1 MGYQPDSDLHRIWV
15 EELSRADCWILGFG
29 YLRNGS
35 SNTGLV
41 AGSASP
47 GLKIWEEEKQVMD
60 SETQGGIY
68 QYEELEG

>member
-1 MGYQPDSDLHRIWV
+1 MVYQPDSDLHRIWV

-41 AGSASP
+41 VWSASP

-60 SETQGGIY
+60 SETQGRIY
-68 QYEELEG
+68 QFEELEG